1 MGGQQKEVPDAF
13 GGAVVLVTGAHAGI
27 GRATAEAFAARGAK
41 LVMVDRDPAVVH
53 HAAELGGDHIGLAL
67 DVQDEASAQQ
77 AVDAALD
84 RYGRLDVLVN
94 NAGIGPLAPAEDYP
108 TDLWDKTF
116 AINLRAAFLF
126 ARAAAKPMMTR
137 GSGRIINLAS
147 QAASIGIE
155 GHVAYCASKAGI
167 TGMTRCMAL
176 EWGRKGITV
185 NTISPTVVETELG
198 LMSWS
203 GEKGDRAR
211 AAIPTGR
218 FCKPWEIAAAILF
231 LAGPESGMINGTD
244 LVIDGGYT
252 IC

>member
-1 MGGQQKEVPDAF
+1 
-13 GGAVVLVTGAHAGI
+13 
-27 GRATAEAFAARGAK
+27 
-41 LVMVDRDPAVVH
+41 
-53 HAAELGGDHIGLAL
+53 
-67 DVQDEASAQQ
+67 
-77 AVDAALD
+77 
-84 RYGRLDVLVN
+84 
-94 NAGIGPLAPAEDYP
+94 
-108 TDLWDKTF
+108 
-116 AINLRAAFLF
+116 
-126 ARAAAKPMMTR
+126 
-137 GSGRIINLAS
+137 
-147 QAASIGIE
+147 
-155 GHVAYCASKAGI
+155 
-167 TGMTRCMAL
+167 MTRCMAL